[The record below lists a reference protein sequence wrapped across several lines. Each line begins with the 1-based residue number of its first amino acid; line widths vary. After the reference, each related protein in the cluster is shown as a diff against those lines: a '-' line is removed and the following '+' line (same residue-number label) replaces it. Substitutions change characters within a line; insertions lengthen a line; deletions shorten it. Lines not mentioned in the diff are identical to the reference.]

1 MNEKTADLVTRYRE
15 GDELAAQELF
25 ARYVERLTRLAR
37 SRLSPKLSS
46 RFDPDDVVLSAYRS
60 FFLGARDVMIS
71 VCEPRGRALGVTED
85 DFEGKNSGFGTSVDA
100 ANAYVG
106 YDRVVTF

>member
-1 MNEKTADLVTRYRE
+1 MDFLV
-15 GDELAAQELF
+15 
-25 ARYVERLTRLAR
+25 ARNVR
-37 SRLSPKLSS
+37 
-46 RFDPDDVVLSAYRS
+46 
-60 FFLGARDVMIS
+60 IS
-71 VCEPRGRALGVTED
+71 VCEPSGRALGVTEN